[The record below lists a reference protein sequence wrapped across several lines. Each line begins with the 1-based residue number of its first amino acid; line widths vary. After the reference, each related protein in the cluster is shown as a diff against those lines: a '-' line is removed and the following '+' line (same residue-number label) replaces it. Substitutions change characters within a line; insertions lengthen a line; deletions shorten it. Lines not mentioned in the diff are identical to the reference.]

1 MIQIVNKKF
10 GISVGVEW
18 WYQIIPYHGKPQSDT
33 STAWFTESDLNRYT
47 ITREWQPGDKA
58 FVNPQNFQNVF
69 NEGDRLSLLFDEG
82 KPSARVYGGFIQEKI
97 QYFEIEVLTDSLLV
111 MVPVASVD
119 EVIRPVIS
127 KNAVSKKVYPIF
139 KEKPE
144 EAGTNWS
151 RWYKVLTEKMT
162 SGDVIQ
168 VAEVV
173 RDLTHAQI
181 NKGISPALKRMLA
194 KARTTLA
201 SEIACALKV
210 DEETAIA
217 KINQHLPEEDP
228 EDGL

>member
-1 MIQIVNKKF
+1 MATKTKKIEDKYKPNQFVVHPHHGAAKVVRKVNK
-10 GISVGVEW
+10 
-18 WYQIIPYHGKPQSDT
+18 
-33 STAWFTESDLNRYT
+33 
-47 ITREWQPGDKA
+47 
-58 FVNPQNFQNVF
+58 NV
-69 NEGDRLSLLFDEG
+69 
-82 KPSARVYGGFIQEKI
+82 
-97 QYFEIEVLTDSLLV
+97 EIEVLMDGLTV
-111 MVPVASVD
+111 MVPVDTVD

-127 KNAVSKKVYPIF
+127 KSAVSRKVFPIF

-162 SGDVIQ
+162 SGDVMQ

-201 SEIACALKV
+201 SEVACALDI
-210 DEETAIA
+210 DEEAA
-217 KINQHLPEEDP
+217 VEKINQYLPEEDP
-228 EDGL
+228 DDGL